1 MTDTSA
7 PSPLSAPS
15 SAQAT
20 VIFNPV
26 AGSAPG
32 EDELRAELGDDVLL
46 VPTTEDDPGTGQA
59 ADAVADGADLVAACG
74 GDGTVRAV
82 LEAVAGTEATLGLLP
97 FGTGNLLASNLGLP
111 TGFDAFADVDVRPR
125 RTIDTGT
132 VNGEIFA
139 VMAGTGFDAE
149 MMADAPSR
157 LKERIGTTAY
167 VFAALRHLRD
177 DLLPTTVHVDGR
189 LWFDGRSA
197 MVLVGNFGT
206 ISGGVD
212 LFPDARPDDGR
223 LDVMVVSA
231 TNLRDWAGLAWRL
244 LRRRRLAAAAAERT
258 SGREIVVT
266 TAAPRRWELDGEER
280 APADRLE
287 FGVVPG
293 SLRVVAGSEG
303 SP

>member
-1 MTDTSA
+1 MTDLTA
-7 PSPLSAPS
+7 PSDPTAPAS
-15 SAQAT
+15 TRAT

-32 EDELRAELGDDVLL
+32 EDELRAELGDAVTL

-59 ADAVADGADLVAACG
+59 ADAVADGADLVVACG

-82 LEAVAGTEATLGLLP
+82 LEAVAGTDATLGLLP

-111 TGFDAFADVDVRPR
+111 TGFDGFADVDERPR

-132 VNGEIFA
+132 VNGETFA

-149 MMADAPSR
+149 MMADAPSG

-167 VFAALRHLRD
+167 VLAALRHLRD

-189 LWFDGRSA
+189 PWFEGRSA

-212 LFPDARPDDGR
+212 VFPDARPDDGR

-231 TNLRDWAGLAWRL
+231 ANLRDWAGVAWRL
-244 LRRRRLAAAAAERT
+244 LRRRGLGAVAAERT

-266 TAAPRRWELDGEER
+266 TGAPRRWELDGEER

-287 FGVVPG
+287 FGIVPA
-293 SLRVVAGSEG
+293 SLRVIAGSEG
-303 SP
+303 SS